1 MRLKDKVSVITGAGS
16 GIGRAAALRF
26 AQEGSKVIVADIVQE
41 GGEGTV
47 DAIKASGGDAAFVKV
62 DVAKADQVA
71 AMARF
76 AVERYGKVNVLFNNA
91 GISRLNDDGVIT
103 ELKEEIWDLILAT
116 NLKSVF
122 LSCKYV
128 FPELI
133 KAGGGSVVN
142 TASVSGLVASERPCY
157 SAAKGGMIALT
168 RSLAAQ
174 FAYANIR
181 VNAIAPGAVE
191 TALVAGQ
198 RPKVT
203 RAPMPAPLSERVAKP
218 EEIANLVLFLASDEA
233 SNVTGATYPIDGG
246 VTAR

>member
-1 MRLKDKVSVITGAGS
+1 
-16 GIGRAAALRF
+16 
-26 AQEGSKVIVADIVQE
+26 
-41 GGEGTV
+41 
-47 DAIKASGGDAAFVKV
+47 
-62 DVAKADQVA
+62 
-71 AMARF
+71 MACF
-76 AVERYGKVNVLFNNA
+76 AVDRYGKINVLLNNA

-103 ELKEEIWDLILAT
+103 ELEEEIWDLILAT

-122 LSCKYV
+122 LSCKYL

-181 VNAIAPGAVE
+181 VTPSRQARLRRRWWRAN
-191 TALVAGQ
+191 GQ
-198 RPKVT
+198 R
-203 RAPMPAPLSERVAKP
+203 
-218 EEIANLVLFLASDEA
+218 
-233 SNVTGATYPIDGG
+233 
-246 VTAR
+246 